1 MIGGIPRRGSGLSGR
16 TRLALRLAFV
26 AAGLAFVVR
35 AVLQGVSDGSFSHVQ
50 WAWLAVAMVAAVVAM
65 TFIALRWTAAARL
78 VGGNLAV
85 GDAIPLYFQG
95 EIGKYLPGAVWAVV
109 GRAELARR
117 EGMARATAYASVAS
131 SLAGT
136 YLAGAL
142 AAVLLLP
149 VAAGARGAGAVLGVT
164 AFLVVG
170 LLGLHP
176 AVVGRAVGL
185 VERLARRDLNLTIPS
200 WRAAVALVVGYLPA
214 WAAIGASHWFCLRAI
229 GASAPVTHVVFAAA
243 VSWCVGFL
251 AIPAPGGIGV
261 RESVFVLT
269 SGVAHQDAAAAALL
283 ARVTFVVADGAGA
296 ALSALWMTRRPTR

>member
-1 MIGGIPRRGSGLSGR
+1 MSGR

-35 AVLQGVSDGSFSHVQ
+35 AVVQGIDDGSFSDAQ
-50 WAWLAVAMVAAVVAM
+50 PWCVAAGLAASVAAM
-65 TFIALRWTAAARL
+65 ILIALRWSNAAAL
-78 VGGNLAV
+78 VGGELSVSDAV
-85 GDAIPLYFQG
+85 PLYFQG

-117 EGMARATAYASVAS
+117 VGLTRSTAYASVAS

-149 VAAGARGAGAVLGVT
+149 VAAGASGATAVVGVI

-170 LLGLHP
+170 VLALHP
-176 AVVGRAVGL
+176 AVVRRAVQL
-185 VERLARRDLNLTIPS
+185 VERIARRKLELTVPS
-200 WRAAVALVVGYLPA
+200 WRAALTLVIGYLPA
-214 WAAIGASHWFCLRAI
+214 WVAIAVSHWFCMRAL
-229 GASAPVTHVVFAAA
+229 GVSAPFTHIAFAAA
-243 VSWCVGFL
+243 VSWCAGFL

-269 SGVAHQDAAAAALL
+269 SGLASHDAAAAALL
-283 ARVTFVVADGAGA
+283 ARVTFIVADGAGA
-296 ALSALWMTRRPTR
+296 AISALWMTRRPAK